1 MEKPGPPAAISVTSM
16 CIAFDGAYILEAP
29 TTHPAVTDE
38 RRPAPELTTDDTDT
52 ESAERPVP
60 LEPAIR

>member
-1 MEKPGPPAAISVTSM
+1 M

-29 TTHPAVTDE
+29 TTHPAVIDE